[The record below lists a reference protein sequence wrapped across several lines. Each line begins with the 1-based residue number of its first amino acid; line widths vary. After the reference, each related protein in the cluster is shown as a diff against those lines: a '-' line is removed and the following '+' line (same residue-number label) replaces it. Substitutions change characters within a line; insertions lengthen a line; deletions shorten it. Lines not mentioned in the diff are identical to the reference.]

1 MAPAFSLQP
10 PASSQVY
17 SHVFGGTSHMGAI
30 DKTATAVAASAPSA
44 AASASAAVIGN
55 IAPSF
60 AAHKLAA
67 VVTATATSS
76 ITQYKFKC
84 VAL

>member
-1 MAPAFSLQP
+1 MAPAFSLRP

-30 DKTATAVAASAPSA
+30 DKRATAVAPS
-44 AASASAAVIGN
+44 ASASAAVIGN

>member
-1 MAPAFSLQP
+1 MAPAFSLRP

-30 DKTATAVAASAPSA
+30 DKRATAVAPS
-44 AASASAAVIGN
+44 ASASAAVIGN

-67 VVTATATSS
+67 VVTATATATSS

>member
-30 DKTATAVAASAPSA
+30 DKRATAVAASAPS
-44 AASASAAVIGN
+44 ASASAAVIGN

-67 VVTATATSS
+67 VVTATLS

>member
-1 MAPAFSLQP
+1 MAPAFSLWP

-30 DKTATAVAASAPSA
+30 DKRATAVAASA
-44 AASASAAVIGN
+44 SASAAVIDN

>member
-1 MAPAFSLQP
+1 MAPAFSLRP

-30 DKTATAVAASAPSA
+30 DKRATAVAASAPS
-44 AASASAAVIGN
+44 ASASAAVIGN